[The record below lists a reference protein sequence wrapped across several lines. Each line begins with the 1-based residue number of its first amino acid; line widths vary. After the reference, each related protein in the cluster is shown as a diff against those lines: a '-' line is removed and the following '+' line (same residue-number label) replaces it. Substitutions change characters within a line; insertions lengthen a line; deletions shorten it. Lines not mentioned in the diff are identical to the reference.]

1 MKIILPSTLSL
12 SLAGVFAQQVLVE
25 EWLSGDC
32 NGRPFITAN
41 VYGGSGGTS
50 CVNVE
55 QFPATNIKASLV
67 KPCNDGKTPV
77 IKVSSV
83 EFLCRSILFIMSLPT
98 LNQYHKKPYQAI
110 DPALPALQQTGRTV
124 IVTGGNSGIGY
135 AIARGFVK
143 ANAARVI
150 ILGRRK
156 DVVTSAAA
164 RLQEEGRQFGSGTD
178 VQGRTCDIS
187 DLASTENLWKALE
200 SEGISVDVLVLS
212 AASYGATETILDGG
226 LSKVWGDFESNV
238 RSTLDMTGRFYKQKT
253 TDSGQTKFLVN
264 ISSCAAYMWSTMGPD
279 RPTYGLTKN
288 ASTLLL
294 QQIAQDTRPTDM
306 QIVSFH
312 PGGVLT
318 DSAKRVGGDNL
329 KGLVFDDENLPGH
342 FSVWAA
348 TPEARFLHGRFVWA
362 NWDVDE
368 LKTGPVR
375 EQIDTDEHFLKVG
388 VEGLSEKMGGMVM
401 A

>member
-1 MKIILPSTLSL
+1 
-12 SLAGVFAQQVLVE
+12 
-25 EWLSGDC
+25 
-32 NGRPFITAN
+32 
-41 VYGGSGGTS
+41 
-50 CVNVE
+50 
-55 QFPATNIKASLV
+55 
-67 KPCNDGKTPV
+67 
-77 IKVSSV
+77 
-83 EFLCRSILFIMSLPT
+83 MSLPT
-98 LNQYHKKPYQAI
+98 LKQYHKKPYQAI
-110 DPALPALQQTGRTV
+110 DPSLPSLQQTGRTV
-124 IVTGGNSGIGY
+124 LVTGGNSGIGY

-156 DVVTSAAA
+156 DVVTSAATK
-164 RLQEEGRQFGSGTD
+164 LQEEGLQFGSGTD
-178 VQGRTCDIS
+178 VQGRICDIS
-187 DLASTENLWKALE
+187 DLASTEHLWKALE
-200 SEGISVDVLVLS
+200 SEDISIDVLVLS
-212 AASYGATETILDGG
+212 AASYGATETILEGG

-238 RSTLDMTGRFYKQKT
+238 RSTLDMTERFYKQKT
-253 TDSGQTKFLVN
+253 SVPGQTKFLVN

-279 RPTYGLTKN
+279 QPTYGLTKN

-294 QQIAQDTRPTDM
+294 QQIAQTTKPTDM

-318 DSAKRVGGDNL
+318 DSAKKAGGDNL

-368 LKTGPVR
+368 LKSGPVR
-375 EQIDTDEHFLKVG
+375 DQINTDEHFLKVG
-388 VEGLSEKMGGMVM
+388 IEGLSEKMGGMVM
-401 A
+401 T

>member
-1 MKIILPSTLSL
+1 
-12 SLAGVFAQQVLVE
+12 
-25 EWLSGDC
+25 
-32 NGRPFITAN
+32 
-41 VYGGSGGTS
+41 
-50 CVNVE
+50 
-55 QFPATNIKASLV
+55 
-67 KPCNDGKTPV
+67 
-77 IKVSSV
+77 
-83 EFLCRSILFIMSLPT
+83 MSLPT
-98 LNQYHKKPYQAI
+98 LYQYHKKPYLAI
-110 DPALPALQQTGRTV
+110 DPSLPALQQTGRTV

-135 AIARGFVK
+135 TIARSFVK

-156 DVVTSAAA
+156 DVVASATAK
-164 RLQEEGRQFGSGTD
+164 LQEEGGLFGSGTD

-187 DLASTENLWKALE
+187 DLKSTEHLWKALE
-200 SEGISVDVLVLS
+200 SEDIFVDVLVLS
-212 AASYGATETILDGG
+212 AASYGAIETILDGG

-238 RSTLDMTGRFYKQKT
+238 RSTLDMTERFYKQKAT
-253 TDSGQTKFLVN
+253 TPGKNRFLVN
-264 ISSCAAYMWSTMGPD
+264 FSTCAAYMWSTMGPD
-279 RPTYGLTKN
+279 RPTFGLTKN

-294 QQIAQDTRPTDM
+294 QQIAQDTKPTDM

-312 PGGVLT
+312 PGGILA

-342 FSVWAA
+342 FSVWEA
-348 TPEARFLHGRFVWA
+348 TPEASFLHGRFVWA

-375 EQIDTDEHFLKVG
+375 KQIDTDEHFLKVG
-388 VEGLSEKMGGMVM
+388 VEVFLKRWE

>member
-1 MKIILPSTLSL
+1 
-12 SLAGVFAQQVLVE
+12 
-25 EWLSGDC
+25 
-32 NGRPFITAN
+32 
-41 VYGGSGGTS
+41 
-50 CVNVE
+50 
-55 QFPATNIKASLV
+55 
-67 KPCNDGKTPV
+67 
-77 IKVSSV
+77 
-83 EFLCRSILFIMSLPT
+83 MSLPI
-98 LNQYHKKPYQAI
+98 LNLYHKKPYKAI
-110 DPALPALQQTGRTV
+110 EPSLPALQQTGRTV

-135 AIARGFVK
+135 AIARSFVK

-156 DVVTSAAA
+156 DVVASAAA
-164 RLQEEGRQFGSGTD
+164 NLQEEGCQFGSDTD

-187 DLASTENLWKALE
+187 DLNSTEHLWKALE
-200 SEGISVDVLVLS
+200 SEDIFVNVLVLS
-212 AASYGATETILDGG
+212 AASYGAIETILDGG

-238 RSTLDMTGRFYKQKT
+238 RSTLDMTERFYKQKT
-253 TDSGQTKFLVN
+253 TVSGQTKFLVN
-264 ISSCAAYMWSTMGPD
+264 ISTCAAYMWSTMGPD

-294 QQIAQDTRPTDM
+294 QQIAQDTKPTDM

-312 PGGVLT
+312 PGGILT

-348 TPEARFLHGRFVWA
+348 TPEASFLHGRFVWA

-375 EQIDTDEHFLKVG
+375 KQIDTDEHFLKVG

-401 A
+401 T

>member
-1 MKIILPSTLSL
+1 
-12 SLAGVFAQQVLVE
+12 
-25 EWLSGDC
+25 
-32 NGRPFITAN
+32 
-41 VYGGSGGTS
+41 
-50 CVNVE
+50 
-55 QFPATNIKASLV
+55 
-67 KPCNDGKTPV
+67 
-77 IKVSSV
+77 
-83 EFLCRSILFIMSLPT
+83 MSLPI

-135 AIARGFVK
+135 AIARSFVK
-143 ANAARVI
+143 ANAACVI

-156 DVVTSAAA
+156 DVVASAAA
-164 RLQEEGRQFGSGTD
+164 KLQEEGRQFGSSTD

-187 DLASTENLWKALE
+187 DLRSTDHLWKALE
-200 SEGISVDVLVLS
+200 SEGIFVNVLVLS

-226 LSKVWGDFESNV
+226 LSKVWGDFECNV
-238 RSTLDMTGRFYKQKT
+238 RSTLDMTERFYKQKT
-253 TDSGQTKFLVN
+253 VATGQTKVGCLHLHSNLSYAHTRQFLVN
-264 ISSCAAYMWSTMGPD
+264 ISTCAAYMWSTMGPD
-279 RPTYGLTKN
+279 RPTYGLTKS

-294 QQIAQDTRPTDM
+294 QQIAQDTKSTDM

-318 DSAKRVGGDNL
+318 DSTKRVGGDNL

-348 TPEARFLHGRFVWA
+348 SPEASFLHGRFVWA

-375 EQIDTDEHFLKVG
+375 EQIDSDEHFLKVG

-401 A
+401 T

>member
-1 MKIILPSTLSL
+1 
-12 SLAGVFAQQVLVE
+12 
-25 EWLSGDC
+25 
-32 NGRPFITAN
+32 
-41 VYGGSGGTS
+41 
-50 CVNVE
+50 
-55 QFPATNIKASLV
+55 
-67 KPCNDGKTPV
+67 
-77 IKVSSV
+77 
-83 EFLCRSILFIMSLPT
+83 MSLPT

-110 DPALPALQQTGRTV
+110 DPSLPALQQTGRTV

-135 AIARGFVK
+135 AIARSFVK

-156 DVVTSAAA
+156 DVVASAAA
-164 RLQEEGRQFGSGTD
+164 KLQEEGGQFGSGTD

-187 DLASTENLWKALE
+187 DLKSTEHLWKALE
-200 SEGISVDVLVLS
+200 SEDIFVDVLVLS
-212 AASYGATETILDGG
+212 AASYGAIQTILDGG
-226 LSKVWGDFESNV
+226 LSKVWSDFESNV
-238 RSTLDMTGRFYKQKT
+238 RSTLDMTERFYKQKAT
-253 TDSGQTKFLVN
+253 APGKNKVRYHHLHCKPFRAHNRQFLVN
-264 ISSCAAYMWSTMGPD
+264 ISTCAAYMWSTMGPD

-294 QQIAQDTRPTDM
+294 QQIAQDTKPTDM

-312 PGGVLT
+312 PGGILT

-348 TPEARFLHGRFVWA
+348 TPEASFLHGRFVWA

-375 EQIDTDEHFLKVG
+375 KQIDTDEHFLKVG
-388 VEGLSEKMGGMVM
+388 VEGLSEKMGGMIM
-401 A
+401 T

>member
-1 MKIILPSTLSL
+1 
-12 SLAGVFAQQVLVE
+12 
-25 EWLSGDC
+25 
-32 NGRPFITAN
+32 
-41 VYGGSGGTS
+41 
-50 CVNVE
+50 
-55 QFPATNIKASLV
+55 
-67 KPCNDGKTPV
+67 
-77 IKVSSV
+77 
-83 EFLCRSILFIMSLPT
+83 MSLPI
-98 LNQYHKKPYQAI
+98 LNQYHKKPYQAV

-135 AIARGFVK
+135 AIARSFVK
-143 ANAARVI
+143 ANAACVI
-150 ILGRRK
+150 ILGCRK
-156 DVVTSAAA
+156 DVVASAASK
-164 RLQEEGRQFGSGTD
+164 LQEEGRQFGSSTD

-187 DLASTENLWKALE
+187 DLKSTDHLWKALE
-200 SEGISVDVLVLS
+200 SEGIFVNVLVLS

-238 RSTLDMTGRFYKQKT
+238 RNTLDMTERFYKQKT
-253 TDSGQTKFLVN
+253 AATGQTK
-264 ISSCAAYMWSTMGPD
+264 
-279 RPTYGLTKN
+279 
-288 ASTLLL
+288 
-294 QQIAQDTRPTDM
+294 QIAQDTKSTDM

-348 TPEARFLHGRFVWA
+348 SPEASFLHGRFVWA

-368 LKTGPVR
+368 LKAGPVR
-375 EQIDTDEHFLKVG
+375 EQIDSDEHFLKVG

-401 A
+401 TWFCNW

>member
-1 MKIILPSTLSL
+1 
-12 SLAGVFAQQVLVE
+12 
-25 EWLSGDC
+25 
-32 NGRPFITAN
+32 
-41 VYGGSGGTS
+41 
-50 CVNVE
+50 
-55 QFPATNIKASLV
+55 
-67 KPCNDGKTPV
+67 
-77 IKVSSV
+77 
-83 EFLCRSILFIMSLPT
+83 MSLPT

-124 IVTGGNSGIGY
+124 VVTGGNSGIGY
-135 AIARGFVK
+135 AIARSFVK

-156 DVVTSAAA
+156 DVVASAAA
-164 RLQEEGRQFGSGTD
+164 KLQEEGRQFGSGTD

-187 DLASTENLWKALE
+187 DLKSTEHLWKALE
-200 SEGISVDVLVLS
+200 SENIFVHVLVLS
-212 AASYGATETILDGG
+212 AASYGASETILDGG

-238 RSTLDMTGRFYKQKT
+238 RSTLDMTEQFYKQKT
-253 TDSGQTKFLVN
+253 AAPGHTKFLVN
-264 ISSCAAYMWSTMGPD
+264 ISTCAAYMWSTMGPD

-294 QQIAQDTRPTDM
+294 QKIAQDTKPTDM

-348 TPEARFLHGRFVWA
+348 TPEASFLHGRFVWA

-401 A
+401 T

>member
-1 MKIILPSTLSL
+1 
-12 SLAGVFAQQVLVE
+12 
-25 EWLSGDC
+25 
-32 NGRPFITAN
+32 
-41 VYGGSGGTS
+41 
-50 CVNVE
+50 
-55 QFPATNIKASLV
+55 
-67 KPCNDGKTPV
+67 
-77 IKVSSV
+77 
-83 EFLCRSILFIMSLPT
+83 MSLPI

-164 RLQEEGRQFGSGTD
+164 KLQEEGRQFGSGTD

-253 TDSGQTKFLVN
+253 TDSGQTKVRYLHAHPKLCYAHISQFLVN

-329 KGLVFDDENLPGH
+329 KGLVFDDGKY
-342 FSVWAA
+342 FQD
-348 TPEARFLHGRFVWA
+348 F
-362 NWDVDE
+362 
-368 LKTGPVR
+368 
-375 EQIDTDEHFLKVG
+375 
-388 VEGLSEKMGGMVM
+388 
-401 A
+401 

>member
-1 MKIILPSTLSL
+1 
-12 SLAGVFAQQVLVE
+12 
-25 EWLSGDC
+25 
-32 NGRPFITAN
+32 
-41 VYGGSGGTS
+41 
-50 CVNVE
+50 
-55 QFPATNIKASLV
+55 
-67 KPCNDGKTPV
+67 
-77 IKVSSV
+77 
-83 EFLCRSILFIMSLPT
+83 MSLPT

-253 TDSGQTKFLVN
+253 TDSGQTKVRYLHAHPKLCYAHISQFLVN

-401 A
+401 D

>member
-1 MKIILPSTLSL
+1 
-12 SLAGVFAQQVLVE
+12 
-25 EWLSGDC
+25 
-32 NGRPFITAN
+32 
-41 VYGGSGGTS
+41 
-50 CVNVE
+50 
-55 QFPATNIKASLV
+55 
-67 KPCNDGKTPV
+67 
-77 IKVSSV
+77 
-83 EFLCRSILFIMSLPT
+83 MSLPI

-110 DPALPALQQTGRTV
+110 DPSLPALKQTGRTV

-135 AIARGFVK
+135 AIARSFVK

-156 DVVTSAAA
+156 DVVVSAAA
-164 RLQEEGRQFGSGTD
+164 KLQEEGRQFGSGTD

-187 DLASTENLWKALE
+187 DLTSTEHLWRSFE
-200 SEGISVDVLVLS
+200 SEGIFVDVLVLN

-238 RSTLDMTGRFYKQKT
+238 RSTLDMTERFYKQT
-253 TDSGQTKFLVN
+253 TTTPGETKFLVN
-264 ISSCAAYMWSTMGPD
+264 ISTCAAYMWSTMGPD
-279 RPTYGLTKN
+279 RPTYGLTKS

-294 QQIAQDTRPTDM
+294 QQIAQDTKSTDM
-306 QIVSFH
+306 QVVSFH

-348 TPEARFLHGRFVWA
+348 SPEASFLHGRFVWA

-375 EQIDTDEHFLKVG
+375 EQIDSDEHFLKVG
-388 VEGLSEKMGGMVM
+388 MEGLSEKMGGMIM
-401 A
+401 T

>member
-1 MKIILPSTLSL
+1 
-12 SLAGVFAQQVLVE
+12 
-25 EWLSGDC
+25 
-32 NGRPFITAN
+32 
-41 VYGGSGGTS
+41 
-50 CVNVE
+50 
-55 QFPATNIKASLV
+55 
-67 KPCNDGKTPV
+67 
-77 IKVSSV
+77 
-83 EFLCRSILFIMSLPT
+83 MSLPT

-110 DPALPALQQTGRTV
+110 DPSLPTLQQTGRAV

-156 DVVTSAAA
+156 NVVTSAAA
-164 RLQEEGRQFGSGTD
+164 KLQEEGHHFGSGTA

-187 DLASTENLWKALE
+187 DLTSTEHLWKALE
-200 SEGISVDVLVLS
+200 SEGIFVDVLVLS

-226 LSKVWGDFESNV
+226 LTKVWGDFESNV
-238 RSTLDMTGRFYKQKT
+238 RSTLDMTERFYKQKT
-253 TDSGQTKFLVN
+253 ADPSQTKFLVN

-294 QQIAQDTRPTDM
+294 QQIAQDTKPADM

-318 DSAKRVGGDNL
+318 DSAKRVGGDNI
-329 KGLVFDDENLPGH
+329 KGLVFDDGKYLQKLVMEAFTDNASIENLPGH

-348 TPEARFLHGRFVWA
+348 TPEASFLHGRFVWA

-375 EQIDTDEHFLKVG
+375 EQINTDEHFLKVG

-401 A
+401 T

>member
-1 MKIILPSTLSL
+1 
-12 SLAGVFAQQVLVE
+12 
-25 EWLSGDC
+25 
-32 NGRPFITAN
+32 
-41 VYGGSGGTS
+41 
-50 CVNVE
+50 
-55 QFPATNIKASLV
+55 
-67 KPCNDGKTPV
+67 
-77 IKVSSV
+77 
-83 EFLCRSILFIMSLPT
+83 MSLPT

-124 IVTGGNSGIGY
+124 VVTGGNSGIGY
-135 AIARGFVK
+135 AIARSFVK

-156 DVVTSAAA
+156 DVVASAAA
-164 RLQEEGRQFGSGTD
+164 KLQEEGRQFRSDTYI
-178 VQGRTCDIS
+178 QGRTCDIS
-187 DLASTENLWKALE
+187 NLTSTEHVWKSLE
-200 SEGISVDVLVLS
+200 SEGIFVDVLVLN

-238 RSTLDMTGRFYKQKT
+238 RSTLDMTERFYKQKT
-253 TDSGQTKFLVN
+253 TTPGQTKVRYLHPHFKLSYAHKRQFLVN
-264 ISSCAAYMWSTMGPD
+264 ISTCAAYMWSTMGPD
-279 RPTYGLTKN
+279 RPTYGLTKS

-294 QQIAQDTRPTDM
+294 QQIAQDTKPTDM
-306 QIVSFH
+306 QIISFH

-348 TPEARFLHGRFVWA
+348 SAEASFLHGRFVWA

-375 EQIDTDEHFLKVG
+375 QQIDSAEHFLKVG

-401 A
+401 T